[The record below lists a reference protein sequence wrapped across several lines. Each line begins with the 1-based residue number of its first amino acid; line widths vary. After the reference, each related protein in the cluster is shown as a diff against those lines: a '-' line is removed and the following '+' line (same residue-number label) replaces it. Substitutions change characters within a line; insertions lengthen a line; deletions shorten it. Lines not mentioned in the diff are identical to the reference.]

1 MPTMMFVPTVIKLK
15 KVTIKNVSDLV
26 NIFIYLVLSLIRH
39 FILEMIN
46 KIVQSYVEK
55 RNE

>member
-1 MPTMMFVPTVIKLK
+1 MMFVPTVIKLK